1 MLITR
6 IELENIKSYRHVTV
20 DFRRGTTSIN
30 GPNGAGKTTLVEAIG
45 FALFDHISYNQAQF
59 VREGE
64 KYGRIVIHLI
74 GSDDRPYVV
83 ERRCGAGAKWAVYDS
98 EADARIEQR
107 TDVLDKLHELFGIDR
122 ERPLDL
128 LFRDALGVPQGTFT
142 AIFLEPPAKR
152 KQTFDALLQIEDYK
166 TAADYLL
173 DAVKVYQEQIQ
184 TQKSE
189 IQRLEIE
196 TRDLEEWRASLKNA
210 RLNDQQK
217 KEQNVQG
224 TKRLAVCKE
233 RAEMLKQQRDH
244 LSQCESQ
251 LHQSRTIYTTSQE
264 LLHSSEKQLNE
275 AHAARRAVEESQ
287 GDYERYLEATETL
300 KQLRRDEQQRN
311 ALRQEQSS
319 LHTILA
325 THLANIRNLE
335 GRLHDVARARQRLV
349 ELLPQVEQQYELEKQ
364 SEALARQVT
373 QYEGLVKETQGL
385 QQKRAKCLQQQEGLQ
400 QRIAAIEPLQALAEQ
415 LTERVERLAQLQ
427 TRTSERSSR
436 RLQYEEKRRQL
447 QEKQEERENIANYLR
462 QADDSIARIEEH
474 RQEAEELPALQKQH
488 EHLSAQQHRLEGNIE
503 GYMKSRRL
511 SAGGQCPLL
520 QQPCLN
526 IKQLGIVSLE
536 SYFDGLLTQE
546 NAQLADL
553 GEQMIEVNDRISY
566 VRKYADELVKL
577 GQYIDRRDSHV
588 ERLRGVALDITRLER
603 EVTDL
608 GNELEKLKLLDQ
620 QIAQAKSERDESE
633 KADQQVRE
641 LAGLRKQV
649 QQLQSLVQQ
658 YTIDQD
664 ERQQQ
669 ADELRESAIQLQE
682 VEQQLQALN
691 DPRSQ
696 SKAQQQIIKQEA
708 AFQQQ
713 LQAEQQKV
721 QETEQ
726 QLRKLEEQL
735 SLYADIDVQIS
746 RQEAIRQQCEPS
758 YSTYFKNIDTA
769 KLLPER
775 EQAYEQ
781 ALQKAEQAQQ
791 VLFAA
796 EQAFWQAQAAFNE
809 QELAE
814 VDSEINRLTI
824 ELAGLAE
831 AMRTL
836 QLEINELAQK
846 IEHAERLLDELE
858 TAEKEKHTLEELQ
871 RMMEQFRKLIKE
883 AAPHVL
889 KAMMTD
895 ISIEANRI
903 FGEIMGDRSA
913 RLSWQSE
920 YEIVLHRQGI
930 NRTFAQLS
938 GGEQM
943 SAALAVRLALL
954 KKLSTLNIA
963 FFDEPTQNM
972 DVLRR
977 TNLAEQIRRVRGF
990 DQLFVISHDDTF
1002 EQGLDSLIRLRKI
1015 DGHTRVMTED
1025 DEFMAEE
1032 QVRAH
1037 AT

>member
-6 IELENIKSYRHVTV
+6 IELENIKSYRQVTV

-74 GSDDRPYVV
+74 GSDDRPYEV
-83 ERRCGAGAKWAVYDS
+83 ERRCGAGSKWVVYDR
-98 EADARIEQR
+98 EADLRVEQR

-142 AIFLEPPAKR
+142 AIFLEPAGKR

-173 DAVKVYQEQIQ
+173 EAVKVYQEQIQ
-184 TQKSE
+184 SQKNE

-224 TKRLAVCKE
+224 TQRLAVCKE
-233 RAEMLKQQRDH
+233 RAEMLKQQREH

-251 LHQSRTIYTTSQE
+251 LHQSRTIYSTSQE

-287 GDYERYLEATETL
+287 GDSERYLQATETL

-319 LHTILA
+319 LHTIVA
-325 THLANIRNLE
+325 THHANIRNLE
-335 GRLHDVARARQRLV
+335 SRLHDVAKARQRLV
-349 ELLPQVEQQYELEKQ
+349 ELLPLVEQQYELEKQ

-385 QQKRAKCLQQQEGLQ
+385 QQQRAKCLQQQEALQ
-400 QRIAAIEPLQALAEQ
+400 QRVAAIEPLQALAEQ
-415 LTERVERLAQLQ
+415 LTERVEKLAQLQ
-427 TRTSERSSR
+427 TRITERSSR
-436 RLQYEEKRRQL
+436 RLQFEEKRKQL
-447 QEKQEERENIANYLR
+447 QEKREERENIANYLR
-462 QADDSIARIEEH
+462 QADDTIAKIEEH
-474 RQEAEELPALQKQH
+474 RQEAEELPTLQKQH
-488 EHLSAQQHRLEGNIE
+488 EQLSAQQHRLEGNIE

-520 QQPCLN
+520 HQPCLN
-526 IKQLGIVSLE
+526 IKQIGIVSLE

-546 NAQLADL
+546 HAQLADL
-553 GEQMIEVNDRISY
+553 GQQLVVVNDRVSY
-566 VRKYADELVKL
+566 VRKYADELGKL
-577 GQYIDRRDSHV
+577 GQYVDRRDSHV
-588 ERLRGVALDITRLER
+588 DRLRGVALDITRLER

-620 QIAQAKSERDESE
+620 QIVRAKSERDESE

-658 YTIDQD
+658 YTIDHD

-669 ADELRESAIQLQE
+669 ADELRESARQLQE
-682 VEQQLQALN
+682 VEQQIQALN

-696 SKAQQQIIKQEA
+696 SKTQQAIIKQEA
-708 AFQQQ
+708 TFQQQ
-713 LQAEQQKV
+713 LQAELEKV

-726 QLRKLEEQL
+726 QLRELDGQL
-735 SLYADIDVQIS
+735 SRYADIDVQIS
-746 RQEAIRQQCEPS
+746 EQEAIRQQCESS
-758 YSTYFKNIDTA
+758 YSTYLKNIDTA

-775 EQAYEQ
+775 EQTHEQ
-781 ALQKAEQAQQ
+781 AMRKAEQAEQE
-791 VLFAA
+791 LLAA
-796 EQAFWQAQAAFNE
+796 EQAFRQAQDAFNE
-809 QELAE
+809 QELIE
-814 VDSEINRLTI
+814 IELEINRLTG
-824 ELAGLAE
+824 ELAALAHE
-831 AMRTL
+831 MQTL
-836 QLEINELAQK
+836 QLK
-846 IEHAERLLDELE
+846 IDELE
-858 TAEKEKHTLEELQ
+858 QEIQHAEALLIELEAAEKEKHTLEELQ

-889 KAMMTD
+889 KAMMTG

-903 FGEIMGDRSA
+903 FGEIMGDRSGQ
-913 RLSWQSE
+913 LSWQNE
-920 YEIVLHRQGI
+920 YEIVLHRQGV

-1002 EQGLDSLIRLRKI
+1002 EQGLDSLIRLRKR
-1015 DGHTRVMTED
+1015 DGQTLVMTED
-1025 DEFMAEE
+1025 DEITAEE
-1032 QVRAH
+1032 QVRVH
-1037 AT
+1037 AS